1 MGLLIRRVQT
11 IIDSKSHHNIS
22 TDTDALERKDW
33 SNDAALAY
41 YKSTNLL
48 KKYKRYSNDFI
59 QKESIF
65 ERLWLY
71 RFSNL
76 MLHEGPQPDP
86 QCDQ

>member
-1 MGLLIRRVQT
+1 MLHHQSHPINIRICGSFDGAT
-11 IIDSKSHHNIS
+11 HS
-22 TDTDALERKDW
+22 DALERKDW